1 MLDNLPN
8 AELTRI
14 KTQKGRQEKLKTYK
28 QQLCSQ
34 IITKIEGATNN
45 GKAYAEIS
53 YIPIYDETEIND
65 IVLELKDKGYKVIKP
80 KDVTNGFIIEWG

>member
-14 KTQKGRQEKLKTYK
+14 KTQKEKQEKLKTFK

-34 IITKIEGATNN
+34 IITKIERATNN
-45 GKAYAEIS
+45 GKTYAEITCPF
-53 YIPIYDETEIND
+53 YYETEIND
-65 IVLELKDKGYKVIKP
+65 IILELKDKGYKVIKP
-80 KDVTNGFIIEWG
+80 KDVINGFIIDWS